1 MRISLDGRGAPGPQ
15 KSLVGTDLSGE
26 DGLPSLWDHVELLD
40 GGGQVTGCSQVGQTH
55 KAALGSHIIVRPVVP
70 LVGGV

>member
-1 MRISLDGRGAPGPQ
+1 MTISLDGQGAPGPQ
-15 KSLVGTDLSGE
+15 KSLVGTDLCGE

-40 GGGQVTGCSQVGQTH
+40 GGGQVTGRSQVGQTH

-70 LVGGV
+70 LVGGM

>member
-15 KSLVGTDLSGE
+15 KSLVGTDLCGE
-26 DGLPSLWDHVELLD
+26 DSLPSLWDHVELLD
-40 GGGQVTGCSQVGQTH
+40 GGGQVTGRSQVGQTH

>member
-1 MRISLDGRGAPGPQ
+1 MRISLDDQGAQGPQ
-15 KSLVGTDLSGE
+15 KSLMGTDLSGE

-40 GGGQVTGCSQVGQTH
+40 GGGQVTGRSQVGQTH

-70 LVGGV
+70 LVGSV